1 MKELNLA
8 YPDKSEIKFR
18 IDHYPDNQHQVTID
32 ILSIYSV
39 GLVTVSDEVNSIW
52 YGDGPS
58 WTEPIVI
65 KSRLNNFID
74 LELIICAT
82 KALRNLGVKE
92 IHLYTPYFLG
102 SRSDRLFKRGSTNY
116 LKDVICP
123 IINSLNFESVT
134 VMDSHSDVLEAC
146 LNNFEKEDNLELV
159 EFALSSINPGKQF
172 NLIVVDA
179 GASKR
184 CDLLAQQLSKEYDI
198 NLIQCHKK
206 RDTKTGQI
214 EKLEV
219 YSNDLQNLPCII
231 IDDIADGAAS
241 FIYCVKELQ
250 KIQNYKNS
258 FLVVSHGIFSKGFSE
273 LSKYFDGIYCT
284 NSYGDALAQRDG
296 DMQYQ
301 KLVKQLDVF

>member
-8 YPDKSEIKFR
+8 YPDKSEIKFKV
-18 IDHYPDNQHQVTID
+18 DHYPDGQRNLTITNLDGNLKSD
-32 ILSIYSV
+32 IWLAN
-39 GLVTVSDEVNSIW
+39 NSINQ
-52 YGDGPS
+52 P
-58 WTEPIVI
+58 VKI
-65 KSRLNNFID
+65 KSRLNNFQD
-74 LELIICAT
+74 LEIIICAT

-92 IHLYTPYFLG
+92 IHLYAPYFLG

-134 VMDSHSDVLEAC
+134 VMDSHSDILEAC

-273 LSKYFDGIYCT
+273 LSKYFEGIYCT
-284 NSYGDALAQRDG
+284 NSYSDNFMPGLKNKNGDL
-296 DMQYQ
+296 
-301 KLVKQLDVF
+301 LLKQLYVF